1 MMLPQSENPFDRQ
14 GCDMARI
21 RSIKPEFWTSEQV
34 MEISPLARLAFIG
47 IWTFADDAGVHP
59 ASHKTLKA
67 EVFPGDYLT
76 AEDVLNLVGE
86 MIAQGLVLE
95 FTEGGKRFWYVTGWQ
110 RHQRIEKPT
119 YRYPSPNLSLQTTDS
134 LDDSSANGSRTLD
147 DSSPTERRG
156 EDRSGEE
163 SKGLKPIAVSKAD
176 RPECPHQEIIDL
188 YHEILPMGTQVRI
201 WNDQRKGKLRA
212 RWREDAKRQNLEWW
226 RKLFTYIADSKFLT
240 GRTSTKDR
248 APFLITLD
256 WIVTSEKLVKIIEGE
271 YHREYT
277 A

>member
-1 MMLPQSENPFDRQ
+1 
-14 GCDMARI
+14 MARI

-47 IWTFADDAGVHP
+47 IWTFSDDAGVHP

-67 EVFPGDYLT
+67 EVFPGDELGADTVSILVTEMLT
-76 AEDVLNLVGE
+76 H
-86 MIAQGLVLE
+86 GLVIE
-95 FTEGGKRFWYVTGWQ
+95 FEAEGKLFWHVTGWQ
-110 RHQRIEKPT
+110 RHQRIDKPT
-119 YRYPSPNLSLQTTDS
+119 YRHPSPPTSAHSLVVVVEQS
-134 LDDSSANGSRTLD
+134 SNSSRKLDDSST
-147 DSSPTERRG
+147 TE
-156 EDRSGEE
+156 RSGEE
-163 SKGLKPIAVSKAD
+163 RNGEESRGLKPIAASKAD

-188 YHEILPMGTQVRI
+188 YHEVLPMGTQVRI

-212 RWREDAKRQNLEWW
+212 RWREDAKRQNLDWW
-226 RKLFTYIADSKFLT
+226 RKLFTYITESKFLT
-240 GRTSTKDR
+240 GRINTKDR